1 MSDDKKINIL
11 IEIDEVV
18 VILVV
23 YKFIREL
30 RVLRNKDEKLT
41 F

>member
-1 MSDDKKINIL
+1 M
-11 IEIDEVV
+11 EIDEVV

>member
-1 MSDDKKINIL
+1 M
-11 IEIDEVV
+11 EMDEVV

>member
-1 MSDDKKINIL
+1 MEMDD
-11 IEIDEVV
+11 VV